1 MTDYEMKRNASGYTD
16 LTAYNGIKNADYAK
30 EKERHRKLIGA
41 LLRICELAGYS
52 MESKI
57 VVKDLRTGK
66 VWE

>member
-1 MTDYEMKRNASGYTD
+1 MTEYEMKRNASGCAD
-16 LTAYNGIKNADYAK
+16 LTAYYAVKNADYAK

-41 LLRICELAGYS
+41 LLRICELSGYS

-66 VWE
+66 IWD

>member
-41 LLRICELAGYS
+41 LLRICEHFKCNIGDICDAVEIYGQ
-52 MESKI
+52 E
-57 VVKDLRTGK
+57 R
-66 VWE
+66 